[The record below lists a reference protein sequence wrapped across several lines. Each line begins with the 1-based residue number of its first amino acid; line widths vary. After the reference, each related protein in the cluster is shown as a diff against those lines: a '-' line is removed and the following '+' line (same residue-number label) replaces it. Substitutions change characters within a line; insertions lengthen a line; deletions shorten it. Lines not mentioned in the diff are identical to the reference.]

1 VTVPTSIAVQSTEFA
16 DDGPI
21 PTRYTCDGENTSPPL
36 SWAGIPPN
44 TAALALVVDDPD
56 APRGTYTHWVVVI
69 IDPAITSLSAGSRFM
84 HCRIYQR

>member
-1 VTVPTSIAVQSTEFA
+1 
-16 DDGPI
+16 
-21 PTRYTCDGENTSPPL
+21 L